1 MGRMRV
7 TAFAVAL
14 CALVILAGNASAVGP
29 GKTLTW
35 AGGSKGAVMFDGN
48 YHAEKGHG
56 CKDCH
61 HGLFSMKFGTA
72 KITMAALK
80 QGQYCGAC
88 HNGNLAFSTDDQQK
102 CFVCHKGKKKL
113 QDRKEQ
119 EGKKTHT
126 QDE

>member
-1 MGRMRV
+1 LLPD
-7 TAFAVAL
+7 FAAAVF
-14 CALVILAGNASAVGP
+14 LAGNASAVGP

-72 KITMAALK
+72 KNHHGRAQAGPVLRRLPQRQTRL
-80 QGQYCGAC
+80 Q
-88 HNGNLAFSTDDQQK
+88 HDDQQK

>member
-1 MGRMRV
+1 
-7 TAFAVAL
+7 
-14 CALVILAGNASAVGP
+14 
-29 GKTLTW
+29 
-35 AGGSKGAVMFDGN
+35 MFDGN
-48 YHAEKGHG
+48 NHAEKGLG

-61 HGLFSMKFGTA
+61 NGLFSMKFGTA

-113 QDRKEQ
+113 QERKEQ
-119 EGKKTHT
+119 EGKKTHMK
-126 QDE
+126 DE